1 MSFIKLDEEIEGSR
15 FFTVK
20 EDDVSTNGIGGIAEL
35 PTGSYGTELHLFK
48 DEEEAG
54 EYARDYWKDF
64 IESDPDSAVEMLGAK
79 TLIAWAL
86 GQFAGPGTT
95 QVRSLEEWLDLY
107 KDAPDEHFEY
117 GPYDIEAIG
126 ENLVEILGF
135 KPTVAYAMG

>member
-1 MSFIKLDEEIEGSR
+1 MSFIKLDEKIEGEE
-15 FFTVK
+15 FFVLS
-20 EDDVSTNGIGGIAEL
+20 EDDVATNGIGGVAEL

-48 DEEEAG
+48 DEEQAG

-64 IESDPDSAVEMLGAK
+64 IEDDPDTAVEILGAK

-107 KDAPDEHFEY
+107 LDAPDEHFEL

-126 ENLVEILGF
+126 ENLVEKLGF

>member
-15 FFTVK
+15 FFTVS
-20 EDDVSTNGIGGIAEL
+20 EDDVSTNGIGGVAEL
-35 PTGSYGTELHLFK
+35 PTGSYATELHLFK
-48 DEEEAG
+48 DEEQAG

-107 KDAPDEHFEY
+107 LDAPDEHFEL

-126 ENLVEILGF
+126 ENLVEKLGF

>member
-1 MSFIKLDEEIEGSR
+1 MSFIKLDEEIEGER
-15 FFTVK
+15 FFTVS
-20 EDDVSTNGIGGIAEL
+20 EDDVSTNGIGGTAEL
-35 PTGSYGTELHLFK
+35 PTGRYGTELHLFK

-64 IESDPDSAVEMLGAK
+64 IEGDPDTAVEILGAK

-107 KDAPDEHFEY
+107 LDAPDEHFEY

-135 KPTVAYAMG
+135 KPTVAYSMG

>member
-1 MSFIKLDEEIEGSR
+1 MSFIKLDEEIERAR
-15 FFTVK
+15 FFTVS
-20 EDDVSTNGIGGIAEL
+20 EDDVSTNGIGGVAEL

-48 DEEEAG
+48 NEEQAG

-64 IESDPDSAVEMLGAK
+64 IEGDPDPAVEILGAK

-107 KDAPDEHFEY
+107 LDAPDEHFEY

-135 KPTVAYAMG
+135 KPTVAYGMG

>member
-1 MSFIKLDEEIEGSR
+1 MSFIKLDEEIEGER
-15 FFTVK
+15 FFTVS

-54 EYARDYWKDF
+54 GYARDYWKDF
-64 IESDPDSAVEMLGAK
+64 IEGDRESAIEILGAK
-79 TLIAWAL
+79 TLMAWAL
-86 GQFAGPGTT
+86 GYPAGPGTT

-135 KPTVAYAMG
+135 KPTVAYSMG